1 MQNNHPQWF
10 AVWSKPRQERIARD
24 NLERQGF
31 DCFLPE
37 ALNPYQRRSKKDRPR
52 IEPLFPR
59 YLFLNAVPET
69 QNLATVRSTRGVVG
83 LVRSGFE
90 LIRVPE
96 YVIEMIKARQDR
108 DTGLI
113 QLDPAPLKP
122 GDKVCVFDGP
132 YTGIEGILKTHT
144 GPQRAMILMN
154 LLGRQSTVEVDSLLL
169 KRAS

>member
-1 MQNNHPQWF
+1 VQNNHPQWF
-10 AVWSKPRQERIARD
+10 AVWSKPRQERIAYE

-37 ALNPYQRRSKKDRPR
+37 ALNPYQRKSKSEQPL

-90 LIRVPE
+90 LIRVPDS
-96 YVIEMIKARQDR
+96 VIDLIKSRQDNE
-108 DTGLI
+108 GLV
-113 QLDPAPLKP
+113 QLYPAPIKP
-122 GDKVCVFDGP
+122 GEKVIVFDGP
-132 YTGIEGILKTHT
+132 YAGVQGMLEAQTGE
-144 GPQRAMILMN
+144 QRAMILME
-154 LLGRQSTVEVDSLLL
+154 LLGRKTTVEIDSLLI
-169 KRAS
+169 KRAN

>member
-1 MQNNHPQWF
+1 MQNSHPQWF
-10 AVWSKPRQERIARD
+10 AVWSKPRQERIARE

-37 ALNPYQRRSKKDRPR
+37 ALNPYQRRSKNKHPL

-96 YVIEMIKARQDR
+96 SVIELIKSRQDNE
-108 DTGLI
+108 GLV
-113 QLDPAPLKP
+113 QLNPAPIRP
-122 GDKVCVFDGP
+122 GEKVIVFDGP
-132 YTGIEGILKTHT
+132 YTGVQGMLEAHT
-144 GPQRAMILMN
+144 GEQRAMILME
-154 LLGRQSTVEVDSLLL
+154 LLGRQTTIEIDSLLL